1 MSQVFI
7 GYDGYGIDGVDDE
20 FIRFIFDVTLS
31 SASLCFSEASP
42 GSASKKMDSEVGL
55 VLAND
60 DKMKALNQRYRG
72 KDKSTNV
79 LSFENKEIAGANQA
93 EPDENYLGDIY
104 IGCETLVRE
113 AKDLHISEKERFAQL
128 FIHGILHLLG
138 FDHEQP
144 IDIEEMENLED
155 RIVQLVL

>member
-20 FIRFIFDVTLS
+20 FIRFIFDVTL
-31 SASLCFSEASP
+31 
-42 GSASKKMDSEVGL
+42 GSTSKKMDSEVGL

-60 DKMKALNQRYRG
+60 DKMKSLNQRYCG

-79 LSFENKEIAGANQA
+79 LSFENKEIAGVNQA
-93 EPDENYLGDIY
+93 EPDKNYLGDIY
-104 IGCETLVRE
+104 IGCGTLAQE
-113 AKDLHISEKERFAQL
+113 AKNLKISEKERFAQL
-128 FIHGILHLLG
+128 FIHGILHLFG

-144 IDIEEMENLED
+144 DDREEMENLED